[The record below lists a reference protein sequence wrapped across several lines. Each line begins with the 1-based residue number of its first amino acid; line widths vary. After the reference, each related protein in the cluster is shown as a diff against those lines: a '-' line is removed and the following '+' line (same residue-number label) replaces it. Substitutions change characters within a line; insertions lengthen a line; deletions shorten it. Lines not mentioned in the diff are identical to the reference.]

1 MEDSDAELYLMRI
14 RDGNDIGLEGWSSVR
29 IIYAVRGRGSLEQH
43 RCFTNETLDGEKNYG
58 FGATARGVLVQVL
71 SSWTQS
77 IAGRSFSDPR
87 LVLLAT

>member
-43 RCFTNETLDGEKNYG
+43 RYSTNETL
-58 FGATARGVLVQVL
+58 TAKRTTGSVPQLEE
-71 SSWTQS
+71 
-77 IAGRSFSDPR
+77 F
-87 LVLLAT
+87 